1 MMESNQHKHSR
12 RHFVKQM
19 AVGMGV
25 VGLGGLPWRAF
36 SDNSVH
42 ISILHT
48 NDVHSRIEPFP
59 DNAGRLAGRGGASRR
74 SAYIKNVRESEA
86 NVLLLD
92 AGDIWQ
98 GTPYFNEFKG
108 SLEFELMSRMNYDAS
123 TLGNHDFDLG
133 LEGLVAQWDKAEFPF
148 ICSNYDF
155 TDTPL
160 NGKTEPFK
168 VFEFENVKIGVIG
181 LGVELKGL
189 VPDPLFG
196 NTIYLDPVKAANT
209 WSRKLKKEMDCDFVV
224 ALSHLGLSYEGT
236 DKISDESL
244 VPQTKYIDLVIG
256 GHTHTFLEK
265 PKVVKNENASPV
277 AINQVG
283 YGGAMIG
290 RIDLSFDKDSKKRMT
305 SCQNCW
311 L

>member
-1 MMESNQHKHSR
+1 MSLG
-12 RHFVKQM
+12 
-19 AVGMGV
+19 AGLI
-25 VGLGGLPWRAF
+25 GLGGFPWESF
-36 SDNSVH
+36 GEEVVK

-59 DNAGRLAGRGGASRR
+59 DNAGRLANKGGAARR
-74 SAYIKNVRESEA
+74 AAYIKAVRNKEP

-108 SLEFELMSRMNYDAS
+108 RLEFELMSRMKYDAA

-133 LEGLVAQWDKAEFPF
+133 LEGLMKQWGNADFPF

-155 TDTPL
+155 KDTPL
-160 NGKTEPFK
+160 NGKTLPYK
-168 VFEFENVKIGVIG
+168 VFELQEIKIGVIG
-181 LGVELKGL
+181 LGIELEGL
-189 VPDPLFG
+189 VSNRLYG
-196 NTIYLDPVKAANT
+196 ETQYLDPVKQANK
-209 WSRKLKKEMDCDFVV
+209 WSKRLKKELDCDFVI
-224 ALSHLGLSYEGT
+224 ALSHLGMAYEGS
-236 DKISDESL
+236 DKISDVRL
-244 VPQTKYIDLVIG
+244 VPQTKYIDLVLG
-256 GHTHTFLEK
+256 GHTHTFLNR
-265 PKVVKNENASPV
+265 PKVVSNKKGYGV

-290 RIDLSFDKDSKKRMT
+290 RIDLYFDIETRKRTT

>member
-1 MMESNQHKHSR
+1 MKESILKSNRRNFLKHFST
-12 RHFVKQM
+12 
-19 AVGMGV
+19 GMTLAGI
-25 VGLGGLPWRAF
+25 GGFPF
-36 SDNSVH
+36 SVFGEDICKV
-42 ISILHT
+42 SILHT

-59 DNAGRLAGRGGASRR
+59 ENSGRLAGKGGAARR
-74 SAYIKNVRESEA
+74 AEYIEYIRRYEQ

-98 GTPYFNEFKG
+98 GTPYFNVFKG
-108 SLEFELMSRMNYDAS
+108 GLEYELMSKMNYDAA

-133 LEGLVAQWDKAEFPF
+133 LDGLLDQWHKANFPF

-155 TDTPL
+155 ENTPL
-160 NGKTEPFK
+160 RGMTQPYRIFSIDTI
-168 VFEFENVKIGVIG
+168 KIGVIG
-181 LGVELKGL
+181 LGIELKGL
-189 VPDPLFG
+189 VPDKLFG
-196 NTIYLDPVKAANT
+196 NTKYIDPVERANY
-209 WSRKLKKEMDCDFVV
+209 WSKFLKRKKDCDFVI
-224 ALSHLGLSYEGT
+224 ALSHLGLSYE
-236 DKISDESL
+236 DKTIISDERL

-256 GHTHTFLEK
+256 GHTHSFLSE
-265 PKVVKNENASPV
+265 PIIIQNQNGNPV

-290 RIDLSFDKDSKKRMT
+290 RVEVYFDRKSKKRTT